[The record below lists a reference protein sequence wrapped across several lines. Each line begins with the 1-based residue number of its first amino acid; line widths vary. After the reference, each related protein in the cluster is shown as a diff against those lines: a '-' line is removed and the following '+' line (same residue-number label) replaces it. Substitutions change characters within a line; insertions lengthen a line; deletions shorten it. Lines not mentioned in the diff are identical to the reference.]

1 MLAILVIRGLKMIV
15 LGKSPV
21 KHLIEGA
28 EFWLERVKTCEE
40 MLNGELSLATSR
52 EEIVGDL
59 ARYAKRL
66 HEVAGKLDQVV
77 NNE

>member
-1 MLAILVIRGLKMIV
+1 MIV

-28 EFWLERVKTCEE
+28 EFWLE
-40 MLNGELSLATSR
+40 R

-66 HEVAGKLDQVV
+66 HEVAGKLDQAV

>member
-1 MLAILVIRGLKMIV
+1 MIV

-28 EFWLERVKTCEE
+28 EFWLERVKTCED
-40 MLNGELSLATSR
+40 MLIT
-52 EEIVGDL
+52 GDL
-59 ARYAKRL
+59 ARYSKRL
-66 HEVAGKLDQVV
+66 HEVAGKLDQAV